1 MSCVSK
7 VVTIC
12 LTGLFAL
19 GTTAGCKVSPCDTPA
34 GVDGGKPVTKGNCIE
49 LEPTEQYT
57 GNVRTGTQAWSSGKN
72 VIVTNGN
79 GDLKIFSDGA
89 AGEVR
94 VDGTPFTRDGSSTAE
109 MNDAYARLAARP
121 DPTVG
126 TDASG
131 NITIN
136 APGSGFDGYRLNV
149 HLPSSG
155 FDGATSATTDN
166 GPIEYHATPAT
177 SGNSLVT
184 KNGDI
189 NAFIGAGAKIMATG
203 KTELGIVVFRGAW
216 TSPAVSAD
224 QLTGSAQLG
233 DGSGSLNATT
243 GLGDVVFE
251 LQ

>member
-1 MSCVSK
+1 MNCVSK

-149 HLPSSG
+149 HLPSPG

-166 GPIEYHATPAT
+166 GPSSTTRRRPRRATPLSRRTAT
-177 SGNSLVT
+177 STPSLAPARRSWPRARRNS
-184 KNGDI
+184 
-189 NAFIGAGAKIMATG
+189 ASSFS
-203 KTELGIVVFRGAW
+203 VVRGRPPRFQPI
-216 TSPAVSAD
+216 S
-224 QLTGSAQLG
+224 
-233 DGSGSLNATT
+233 
-243 GLGDVVFE
+243 
-251 LQ
+251 